1 MQVQPRDRRA
11 KGKTGHLTTVAT
23 PMKVRKAV
31 IPVAGLGTR
40 FLPATKTVPKEL
52 LPIVDVPSIQYV
64 VQEAVDAGIQEI
76 IFVTGRGKDGI
87 EDHFDEAPEL
97 EQILAERGQTEM
109 VAMLRRIAEM
119 TEVVSVRQKKPL
131 GLGHAVLCAR
141 DLVGNEPFAVM
152 LADDLIDSEVPCI
165 RQLLEIFEEKKES
178 VIALM
183 KVPEEEVHR
192 YGVIRG
198 KEVNKGLYQ
207 VEATVE
213 KPPAREA
220 PSRMAIIGRYILRP
234 EIFAILENLPAGKG
248 GEIQLTDGLSQ
259 LVQDRKVFG
268 CEFQGERYDIG
279 DKLGFV
285 RATVAYAL
293 KRSDLRDRVVE
304 YLRTTI
310 S

>member
-1 MQVQPRDRRA
+1 
-11 KGKTGHLTTVAT
+11 
-23 PMKVRKAV
+23 MKIRKAV

-293 KRSDLRDRVVE
+293 KRPDLRDRVVE

>member
-1 MQVQPRDRRA
+1 
-11 KGKTGHLTTVAT
+11 
-23 PMKVRKAV
+23 MKLRKAV

-64 VQEAVDAGIQEI
+64 VQEAVDAGIEEI

-87 EDHFDEAPEL
+87 EDHFDDAPEL
-97 EQILAERGQTEM
+97 EQVLAERGQKEM
-109 VAMLRRIAEM
+109 VNMLRRIAEM

-141 DLVGNEPFAVM
+141 DLVGDEPFAVM
-152 LADDLIDSEVPCI
+152 LADDLIDSDTPCI
-165 RQLLEIFEEKKES
+165 RQLLEIFQETTES

-183 KVPEEEVHR
+183 QVPQSEVHQ
-192 YGVIRG
+192 YGVI
-198 KEVNKGLYQ
+198 KGTNLKDRLYQ

-213 KPPAREA
+213 KPPAAEA
-220 PSRMAIIGRYILRP
+220 PSRMAIIGRYVLRP
-234 EIFAILENLPAGKG
+234 EIFSILRGLPPGKG

-259 LVQDRKVFG
+259 LVRERKVYG
-268 CEFQGERYDIG
+268 CEFLGDRYDIG
-279 DKLGFV
+279 DKFGFV
-285 RATVAYAL
+285 RATVAFAL
-293 KRSDLRDRVVE
+293 KRPDLKDKVME
-304 YLRTTI
+304 YLKATA

>member
-1 MQVQPRDRRA
+1 
-11 KGKTGHLTTVAT
+11 
-23 PMKVRKAV
+23 MKIRKAV

-52 LPIVDVPSIQYV
+52 LPIIDIPSIQYV

-97 EQILAERGQTEM
+97 EQILADRGQTAT
-109 VAMLRRIAEM
+109 VDMLRRISEM

-141 DLVGNEPFAVM
+141 DLVGDEPFAVM
-152 LADDLIDSEVPCI
+152 LADDLIDAETPGI
-165 RQLLEIFEEKKES
+165 RQLVDIFTETEES

-183 KVPEEEVHR
+183 KVPLDEVHQ
-192 YGVIRG
+192 YGVIKG
-198 KEVNKGLYQ
+198 KEVKPHLYA

-213 KPPAREA
+213 KPAAKEA
-220 PSRMAIIGRYILRP
+220 PSQMAIIGRYVLRP
-234 EIFAILENLPAGKG
+234 EIFSILQSLPPGRG
-248 GEIQLTDGLSQ
+248 GEIQLTDGLAR
-259 LVQDRKVFG
+259 LVQERKIFG
-268 CEFQGERYDIG
+268 CEFTGDRYDIG
-279 DKLGFV
+279 DKFGFV

-293 KRSDLRDRVVE
+293 KRKDLRDKLIE
-304 YLRTTI
+304 YLKLLKN
-310 S
+310 